1 MNVAIR
7 LCFLLVLLSVFNV
20 SGHISCSAGA
30 WAESLSIYF
39 QTSFATSFGRRSA
52 GRFFPDHILQY
63 ESTVLYDDHRT
74 NIYSTA
80 EGCGGSFKKEIYG
93 EVGCCESCTD
103 GSNLLSLPLSICI
116 SLYLYLC
123 QKICQGPQK
132 QKLRADNRKSQ
143 RTDPG
148 DVNARAQLCMDFCA
162 PFILPSMRAIFLF
175 IRDSMVF
182 GDLGMTQA

>member
-1 MNVAIR
+1 M
-7 LCFLLVLLSVFNV
+7 FLVGSFKRVQCLGSYLLFGWRVGRELIHLFLDV
-20 SGHISCSAGA
+20 VCYVVRA
-30 WAESLSIYF
+30 
-39 QTSFATSFGRRSA
+39 SFGRS
-52 GRFFPDHILQY
+52 FFPGPYSSIWVHCTLWWPQNQY
-63 ESTVLYDDHRT
+63 
-74 NIYSTA
+74 IYSTA

-123 QKICQGPQK
+123 QKVCQGPQK
-132 QKLRADNRKSQ
+132 QKLRAENRKSQ

-182 GDLGMTQA
+182 GDLGMT

>member
-1 MNVAIR
+1 MSRVISPVR
-7 LCFLLVLLSVFNV
+7 LARGQRAYPFIFRRRLL
-20 SGHISCSAGA
+20 
-30 WAESLSIYF
+30 
-39 QTSFATSFGRRSA
+39 RRS
-52 GRFFPDHILQY
+52 GVVRQVVFSRTIFFNMSP
-63 ESTVLYDDHRT
+63 LYSMMT
-74 NIYSTA
+74 TEPIYSTA

-148 DVNARAQLCMDFCA
+148 DVNARAQLCT
-162 PFILPSMRAIFLF
+162 RTIFLF
-175 IRDSMVF
+175 IRESIVF
-182 GDLGMTQA
+182 GDLGMT

>member
-1 MNVAIR
+1 MSRVISPVR
-7 LCFLLVLLSVFNV
+7 LARGQRAYPFIFFFNM
-20 SGHISCSAGA
+20 S
-30 WAESLSIYF
+30 
-39 QTSFATSFGRRSA
+39 
-52 GRFFPDHILQY
+52 P
-63 ESTVLYDDHRT
+63 LYSMMT
-74 NIYSTA
+74 TEPIYSTA

-123 QKICQGPQK
+123 QKVCQGPQK
-132 QKLRADNRKSQ
+132 QKLRAENRKSQ

-182 GDLGMTQA
+182 GDLGMT

>member
-1 MNVAIR
+1 MSRVISPVR
-7 LCFLLVLLSVFNV
+7 LARGQGAYPFIFRRRLL
-20 SGHISCSAGA
+20 
-30 WAESLSIYF
+30 
-39 QTSFATSFGRRSA
+39 RRS
-52 GRFFPDHILQY
+52 GVVRQVVFSRTIFFNMSP
-63 ESTVLYDDHRT
+63 LYSMMT
-74 NIYSTA
+74 TEPIYSTA

-123 QKICQGPQK
+123 QKVCQGPQK
-132 QKLRADNRKSQ
+132 QKLRAENRKSQ

-162 PFILPSMRAIFLF
+162 PFILPSMRTIFLF

-182 GDLGMTQA
+182 GDLGMT

>member
-1 MNVAIR
+1 MSRVISPVR
-7 LCFLLVLLSVFNV
+7 LARGQRAYPFIFRRRLL
-20 SGHISCSAGA
+20 
-30 WAESLSIYF
+30 
-39 QTSFATSFGRRSA
+39 RRS
-52 GRFFPDHILQY
+52 GVVRQVVFSRTIFFNMSP
-63 ESTVLYDDHRT
+63 LYSMMT
-74 NIYSTA
+74 TEPIYSTA

-123 QKICQGPQK
+123 QNVCQGPQK
-132 QKLRADNRKSQ
+132 QKLRAENRKSQ

-182 GDLGMTQA
+182 GDLGMT

>member
-1 MNVAIR
+1 MSRVISPVR
-7 LCFLLVLLSVFNV
+7 LAPGQRAYPFIFRRRLL
-20 SGHISCSAGA
+20 
-30 WAESLSIYF
+30 
-39 QTSFATSFGRRSA
+39 RRS
-52 GRFFPDHILQY
+52 GVVRQVVFSRTIFFNMSP
-63 ESTVLYDDHRT
+63 LYSMMT
-74 NIYSTA
+74 TEPIYSTA

-123 QKICQGPQK
+123 QKVCQGPQK
-132 QKLRADNRKSQ
+132 QKLRAENKKSQ

-182 GDLGMTQA
+182 GDLGMT

>member
-1 MNVAIR
+1 MSRVISPVR
-7 LCFLLVLLSVFNV
+7 LARGQRAYPFIFRRRLL
-20 SGHISCSAGA
+20 
-30 WAESLSIYF
+30 
-39 QTSFATSFGRRSA
+39 RRS
-52 GRFFPDHILQY
+52 GVVRQVVFSRTIFFNMSPFY
-63 ESTVLYDDHRT
+63 SMMTTEP
-74 NIYSTA
+74 IYSTA
-80 EGCGGSFKKEIYG
+80 EGC
-93 EVGCCESCTD
+93 GCCESCTD

-123 QKICQGPQK
+123 QKVCQGPQK
-132 QKLRADNRKSQ
+132 QKLRAENKKSQ

-182 GDLGMTQA
+182 GDLGMT

>member
-1 MNVAIR
+1 MSRVISPVR
-7 LCFLLVLLSVFNV
+7 LARGQRAYPLIFRRRLL
-20 SGHISCSAGA
+20 
-30 WAESLSIYF
+30 
-39 QTSFATSFGRRSA
+39 RRS
-52 GRFFPDHILQY
+52 GIVRQVVFSRTIFFNMSPLHSMMTT
-63 ESTVLYDDHRT
+63 EP
-74 NIYSTA
+74 IYSTA

-123 QKICQGPQK
+123 QKVCQGPQT
-132 QKLRADNRKSQ
+132 QKLRAENRKSQ

-182 GDLGMTQA
+182 GDLGMT

>member
-1 MNVAIR
+1 MSWVISPVR
-7 LCFLLVLLSVFNV
+7 LARGQRAYPFIFRRRLL
-20 SGHISCSAGA
+20 
-30 WAESLSIYF
+30 
-39 QTSFATSFGRRSA
+39 RRS
-52 GRFFPDHILQY
+52 GVVRQVVFSRTIFFNMSP
-63 ESTVLYDDHRT
+63 LYSMMT
-74 NIYSTA
+74 TEPIYSIA

-103 GSNLLSLPLSICI
+103 GSNLLSLPLSIYI

-123 QKICQGPQK
+123 QKVCQGPQK
-132 QKLRADNRKSQ
+132 QKLRAENRKSQ
-143 RTDPG
+143 GTDPG

-182 GDLGMTQA
+182 GDLGMT

>member
-1 MNVAIR
+1 MSRVISPVR
-7 LCFLLVLLSVFNV
+7 LAPGQRAYPFIFRRRLL
-20 SGHISCSAGA
+20 
-30 WAESLSIYF
+30 
-39 QTSFATSFGRRSA
+39 RRS
-52 GRFFPDHILQY
+52 GVVRQVVFSRTIFFNMSP
-63 ESTVLYDDHRT
+63 LYSMMT
-74 NIYSTA
+74 TEPIYSTA

-123 QKICQGPQK
+123 QKVCQGPQK
-132 QKLRADNRKSQ
+132 QKLRAEDQKSQ

-182 GDLGMTQA
+182 GDLGMT

>member
-1 MNVAIR
+1 MSRVISPVR
-7 LCFLLVLLSVFNV
+7 LASGQRAYPFIFRRRLL
-20 SGHISCSAGA
+20 
-30 WAESLSIYF
+30 
-39 QTSFATSFGRRSA
+39 RRS
-52 GRFFPDHILQY
+52 GVVRQVVFSRTIFFNMSP
-63 ESTVLYDDHRT
+63 LYSMMT
-74 NIYSTA
+74 TEPIYSTA

-93 EVGCCESCTD
+93 EVGCCESRTD

-123 QKICQGPQK
+123 QKVCQGPQK
-132 QKLRADNRKSQ
+132 QKLRAENRKSQ

-162 PFILPSMRAIFLF
+162 PFILPSMRTIFLF

-182 GDLGMTQA
+182 GDLGMT